1 MRKNLIIAVTDQGLV
16 SVATFATGILVARIL
31 GVETFGVY
39 VLASGSFLFLASL
52 QQALVLTPMSVYG
65 AANKKD
71 TRQYIYSTHKLQLL
85 IAIIITCLLLIVS
98 QLGAIKNISPQA
110 QEAFIWLSPVAFFQ
124 LSYDFWRQLLLS
136 RQQLPLLLAVDTFS
150 KTILITSLIILAV
163 IFSETATL
171 KHVYFILVLSSV
183 IGTSFAWY
191 KARHYMAS
199 GKASAYWKKNIEFGK
214 WAVSNLLILMGNG
227 QIPYYSAAFII
238 GTTATGVLGAAVQ
251 LLGVFQIFLNGIVN
265 YYLPIAVH
273 AYNDGGITELKKQVR
288 HAMLLMSSLVS
299 IVTIPTILYTDT
311 IVEIIYGKDF
321 LDQGIETFRILLAVA
336 FVLGIQRALDI
347 MVRVLEKMKVRSHIS
362 LIEMLFLI
370 TATYPAA
377 QFAGLTGIAAIA
389 VGGRILSTIILFFV
403 LWVNF
408 DKQTNK

>member
-1 MRKNLIIAVTDQGLV
+1 MQRNLIIAITDQGLV

-39 VLASGSFLFLASL
+39 VLASGTFLFLASL

-65 AANKKD
+65 AANKKK
-71 TRQYIYSTHKLQLL
+71 TSHYIYSTHKLQLL
-85 IAIIITCLLLIVS
+85 IALVIACLLSIASHLDVIN
-98 QLGAIKNISPQA
+98 NISPQA
-110 QEAFIWLSPVAFFQ
+110 QEAFFWLAPVAFFQ

-136 RQQLPLLLAVDTFS
+136 RQQLTLLLTVDSFS

-171 KHVYFILVLSSV
+171 KHVYFALFLSAV
-183 IGTSFAWY
+183 IGTFFAWY
-191 KARHYMAS
+191 KARHYMSS
-199 GKASAYWKKNIEFGK
+199 GKVIAYWNKNIEFGK

-227 QIPYYSAAFII
+227 QIPYYAAAFII

-251 LLGVFQIFLNGIVN
+251 LLGIFQIFLNGIVN

-273 AYNDGGITELKKQVR
+273 AYNDGGLPELKRHVR
-288 HAMLLMSSLVS
+288 NAMLLMTSLVS
-299 IVTIPTILYTDT
+299 IITIPTILYADT

-321 LDQGIETFRILLAVA
+321 LDLGITTFRILLTVA

-347 MVRVLEKMKVRSHIS
+347 MVRVLEKMKLRSYIS
-362 LIEMLFLI
+362 LIEMLFLV
-370 TATYPAA
+370 TAIYPAA
-377 QFAGLTGIAAIA
+377 QLAGLMGIATIA
-389 VGGRILSTIILFFV
+389 VSGRVLSTILLFILV
-403 LWVNF
+403 WTKN
-408 DKQTNK
+408 DKTSYK